1 MRKGRRQ
8 PPTQSQTILTVEE
21 FISAGAVLSRIFNES
36 RPDDPRITYRMAATI
51 RELKRHEGEDAP
63 HNVAIAALREM
74 HGTRGEDGRYAFT
87 PEGTAAFNAGY
98 KAIADE
104 PITLNLNKWPI
115 EMFARLKLEKSLSPT
130 EMWLI
135 GWIIDEPRDEI
146 EQQAT

>member
-63 HNVAIAALREM
+63 HNVAIAKLREK
-74 HGTRGEDGRYAFT
+74 HGALGEDGRYTFT
-87 PEGTAAFNAGY
+87 SEGVAAFNADY
-98 KAIADE
+98 KSIAGE
-104 PITLNLNKWPI
+104 PLALNLTKWPI
-115 EMFARLKLEKSLSPT
+115 EMFEKLKLEKPLSPT

-135 GWIIDEPRDEI
+135 EWIIDEPRDEI